1 MISLDEVEYS
11 MKLVFLGPPGAGKGT
26 QAAYIAAAANI
37 PTISTGAMLRE
48 AIANKTELGKAA
60 EGYTSKG
67 ALVPDEVVIG
77 IVKDRL
83 TEADCKN
90 GYILDGFPRTVAQA
104 QALDGMM
111 PDAIDVALSLEVPDE
126 AIIERLTGRRECKE
140 CKATFHIKNN
150 PSAKGDVCDKC
161 GGELIQRA
169 DDSLETIKNRMS
181 VYHAQTEPIK
191 DYYKDCGKLK
201 CVNGVGS
208 VEEIKLRCFRLLAFR
223 RRYDYD

>member
-1 MISLDEVEYS
+1 

-26 QAAYIAAAANI
+26 QAAYIAEAANI

-48 AIANKTELGKAA
+48 AIANKTELGKTAQD
-60 EGYTSKG
+60 YTSKG
-67 ALVPDEVVIG
+67 ELVPDEVVIG

-83 TEADCKN
+83 AEDDCKN

-104 QALDGMM
+104 QALDEML
-111 PDAIDVALSLEVPDE
+111 PDAIDVALSLEVGDE
-126 AIIERLTGRRECKE
+126 VIIERLTGRRECRD

-150 PSAKGDVCDKC
+150 PSAKGDKCDKC

-191 DYYKDCGKLK
+191 DYYKECGKLK
-201 CVNGVGS
+201 CVDGIGGVEKVKKALFEAIG
-208 VEEIKLRCFRLLAFR
+208 L
-223 RRYDYD
+223 

>member
-104 QALDGMM
+104 QALDGML

-191 DYYKDCGKLK
+191 DYYKECGKLK

-208 VEEIKLRCFRLLAFR
+208 VEEIKAALFQALGLSEAL
-223 RRYDYD
+223 

>member
-1 MISLDEVEYS
+1 

-26 QAAYIAAAANI
+26 QAAYIAEAAKI

-48 AIANKTELGKAA
+48 AIANKTELGMAA
-60 EGYTSKG
+60 EGFISKG
-67 ALVPDEVVIG
+67 ELVPDEVVIG

-83 TEADCKN
+83 TLDDCKN

-104 QALDGMM
+104 KALDEML
-111 PDAIDVALSLEVPDE
+111 PDAIDIALSLEVADE
-126 AIIERLTGRRECKE
+126 NIIERLTGRRECKE

-150 PSAKGDVCDKC
+150 PSSKGDVCDKC

-191 DYYKDCGKLK
+191 DYYKECGKLS
-201 CVNGVGS
+201 CIDGVGS
-208 VEEIKLRCFRLLAFR
+208 VDDIKAALFKALGL
-223 RRYDYD
+223 

>member
-104 QALDGMM
+104 LDGML

-150 PSAKGDVCDKC
+150 PSARGDVCDKC

-208 VEEIKLRCFRLLAFR
+208 VEEIKAALFQALGLSEAL
-223 RRYDYD
+223 